1 MPRPANTVGTTSMTI
16 SVLPQIMVYLEDL
29 ALKGLGGSP
38 QEVAKNLLTQAVM
51 QFVDSG
57 KLKERQWRPMGEG
70 KVELIP

>member
-1 MPRPANTVGTTSMTI
+1 M
-16 SVLPQIMVYLEDL
+16 YLEDL